1 MEYIDIFD
9 ENNNPIDKVKEKTQA
24 HEDGNFHRTAHI
36 WIMNDK
42 KELLLQKRSATK
54 KSHPNCQDI
63 SGAGHIRTGESV
75 IDGAIRE
82 LKEEL
87 GVEVEEKDLEY
98 IATIKSTKNPK
109 NMEFGYVY
117 LLKCNNQV
125 EEYIFEDNE
134 VSEVKYVYFEELEK
148 MVKKRVDGLL
158 IHEEEYKKLF
168 EFIREN
174 YQEDRMFAN
183 KLKFGDTIGV
193 IAPDKALKSKDIKH
207 LENATKYFE
216 SLGLKVKYGRYLFS
230 EDNYC
235 AGTPEERAKD
245 LNDMFSDKEVKAI
258 FTVKGGDMV
267 NGILPYIDFENIK
280 NNPKIFLGMSD
291 ITVLLCA
298 INKMT
303 ELITFHCQDY
313 VWFGKD
319 EVTDYDKNEIIDKLF
334 NGNKTILP
342 YEERQFINFKNKE
355 IKGKIYGTNVRCL
368 LKLLGTPY
376 MPDLGNVVL
385 FLEGFHS
392 DIIQW
397 NSMLE

>member
-1 MEYIDIFD
+1 M
-9 ENNNPIDKVKEKTQA
+9 
-24 HEDGNFHRTAHI
+24 
-36 WIMNDK
+36 
-42 KELLLQKRSATK
+42 L
-54 KSHPNCQDI
+54 
-63 SGAGHIRTGESV
+63 
-75 IDGAIRE
+75 
-82 LKEEL
+82 
-87 GVEVEEKDLEY
+87 
-98 IATIKSTKNPK
+98 
-109 NMEFGYVY
+109 
-117 LLKCNNQV
+117 
-125 EEYIFEDNE
+125 
-134 VSEVKYVYFEELEK
+134 
-148 MVKKRVDGLL
+148 
-158 IHEEEYKKLF
+158 
-168 EFIREN
+168 
-174 YQEDRMFAN
+174 AN
-183 KLKFGDTIGV
+183 KLKIGDTIGV
-193 IAPDKALKSKDIKH
+193 IAPDKALKSKDIKP

-216 SLGLKVKYGRYLFS
+216 SLGLKVKYGKYLFS

-245 LNDMFSDKEVKAI
+245 LNDMFSDKKIKAI

-267 NGILPYIDFENIK
+267 NGILPYINFKNIK

-303 ELITFHCQDY
+303 GLITFHCQDY

-342 YEERQFINFKNKE
+342 YEGRQFIDFKNEE
-355 IKGKIYGTNVRCL
+355 IRGKIYGTNVRCL

-397 NSMLE
+397 NSMLEQYNQMNAFNKAIVFGYIYQLQHIEENKYSIVAELRKINSNVPVIKTNDFGHIHGNSIIPIGAEVTINADENSIAVSEYLK

>member
-1 MEYIDIFD
+1 M
-9 ENNNPIDKVKEKTQA
+9 
-24 HEDGNFHRTAHI
+24 
-36 WIMNDK
+36 
-42 KELLLQKRSATK
+42 L
-54 KSHPNCQDI
+54 
-63 SGAGHIRTGESV
+63 
-75 IDGAIRE
+75 
-82 LKEEL
+82 
-87 GVEVEEKDLEY
+87 
-98 IATIKSTKNPK
+98 
-109 NMEFGYVY
+109 
-117 LLKCNNQV
+117 
-125 EEYIFEDNE
+125 
-134 VSEVKYVYFEELEK
+134 
-148 MVKKRVDGLL
+148 
-158 IHEEEYKKLF
+158 
-168 EFIREN
+168 
-174 YQEDRMFAN
+174 AN
-183 KLKFGDTIGV
+183 KLKVGDTIGV
-193 IAPDKALKSKDIKH
+193 IAPDKALKSKDIKF

-216 SLGLKVKYGRYLFS
+216 GLGLKVKYGKYLFS

-245 LNDMFSDKEVKAI
+245 LNNMFSDKEVKAI

-303 ELITFHCQDY
+303 GLITFHCQDY

-342 YEERQFINFKNKE
+342 YEERQFIDFKNE
-355 IKGKIYGTNVRCL
+355 EVKGKIYGTNVRCL

-376 MPDLGNVVL
+376 MPDIENAVL

-397 NSMLE
+397 NSMLEQYNQMNVFNKVIVFGYIYQLQNIEENKYSIVDELRKINSNVPVVKTNDFGHMHGNSIIPIGAEVTINANEQSIIVSDYLNY

>member
-1 MEYIDIFD
+1 M
-9 ENNNPIDKVKEKTQA
+9 
-24 HEDGNFHRTAHI
+24 
-36 WIMNDK
+36 
-42 KELLLQKRSATK
+42 L
-54 KSHPNCQDI
+54 
-63 SGAGHIRTGESV
+63 
-75 IDGAIRE
+75 
-82 LKEEL
+82 
-87 GVEVEEKDLEY
+87 
-98 IATIKSTKNPK
+98 
-109 NMEFGYVY
+109 
-117 LLKCNNQV
+117 
-125 EEYIFEDNE
+125 
-134 VSEVKYVYFEELEK
+134 
-148 MVKKRVDGLL
+148 
-158 IHEEEYKKLF
+158 
-168 EFIREN
+168 
-174 YQEDRMFAN
+174 AN
-183 KLKFGDTIGV
+183 KLKVGDTIGA
-193 IAPDKALKSKDIKH
+193 IAPDKALKSKDIKP

-235 AGTPEERAKD
+235 AGTPEERSKD
-245 LNDMFSDKEVKAI
+245 INDMFSDKEVKAI

-376 MPDLGNVVL
+376 MPNLENAVL

-397 NSMLE
+397 NSMLEQYNQMNAFSKAVVFGYIYQLQHIEKNKYSIVDELRKINSNVPVIKTNDFGHIHGNSIIPIGAEVTINANDKSIVVSDYLK